1 MWPWGQE
8 DPKRTLK
15 PFFKAAGLGD
25 VREYA
30 LDVKTAL
37 AFAHTIRADA
47 FRRALLLLW
56 HLLPEAGW
64 RALGQGYLLVTVGR
78 RK

>member
-1 MWPWGQE
+1 MDIPATPE
-8 DPKRTLK
+8 VSK
-15 PFFKAAGLGD
+15 PS
-25 VREYA
+25 RN
-30 LDVKTAL
+30 
-37 AFAHTIRADA
+37 
-47 FRRALLLLW
+47 ALLLLW